1 MLRRTL
7 CRLAFAA
14 VTGFAWSATSSPAAW
29 AAPTRLVILHT
40 NDTHSHLAPYDKKD
54 LKSVG
59 GIARR
64 ATLIKKELAQN
75 AGRVLVLD
83 AGDCFQG
90 TPIFNFF
97 HGAAEFEAMEAAGYD
112 AVTVGNHD
120 LDDGLENLQRVYKGR
135 KFKLINTNLL
145 DEATGKPLFLPTWLV
160 ERAGLKVGVFGILGE
175 SSAWSAIASGQR
187 NGIKVLPA
195 APVAQKAVA
204 DLKARGADFI
214 VMLSH
219 SGLDEDKQL
228 AAAVPGINVIV
239 GGHSHT
245 KVDAPITVRSGEWS
259 TLVLQAFQWGEY
271 LGRLEL
277 DIEGGKIVASN
288 GYLVPVA
295 GDTPEDAGVAKV
307 VEGYDAQIRDKMA
320 KVIGQAP
327 KGLSVDGKYDRDCEL
342 GNWAT
347 DLLRTKTRSDVAI
360 LNSGGLRA
368 PINPG
373 PVKVADVFT
382 VFPFENRIVRVEM
395 TGAQL
400 LAVLDLVA
408 SKRVSM
414 LQLSG
419 LTVRIADGK
428 VAEAMAGGIPI
439 DAARTYRVTTI
450 DYIAQG
456 NDKYTPFTEAKGY
469 EDTGILLRDFVLDG
483 IKGNPTLEPPSDRR
497 IQVGS
502 R

>member
-7 CRLAFAA
+7 ALIVLATAA
-14 VTGFAWSATSSPAAW
+14 IGFGGATATAE
-29 AAPTRLVILHT
+29 AAPSRLIILHT
-40 NDTHSHLAPYDKKD
+40 NDTHSHLSPYDKKD
-54 LKSVG
+54 LKSIG

-64 ATLIKKELAQN
+64 ATIIKKEQAQQ

-83 AGDCFQG
+83 GGDCFQG

-97 HGAAEFEAMEAAGYD
+97 HGEAEFAAMDAAGYD

-120 LDDGLENLQRVYKGR
+120 LDDGLLNLQRVYKGR
-135 KFKLINTNLL
+135 KFKLINTNLV
-145 DEATGKPLFLPTWLV
+145 DDQTGKPLFVPSWLV
-160 ERAGLKVGVFGILGE
+160 ERSGLKVGVFGILGE
-175 SSAWSAIASGQR
+175 GSAWHAIAAAQR
-187 NGIKVLPA
+187 KGLKVLPA
-195 APVAQKAVA
+195 VPVAQKAVA

-214 VMLSH
+214 VMMSH
-219 SGLDEDKQL
+219 SGLEEDKRL
-228 AAAVPGINVIV
+228 AAEVPGIHVIV

-245 KVDAPITVRSGEWS
+245 KVDAPIAVKSGDWT
-259 TLVLQAFQWGEY
+259 TLVLQAYQWGEY

-277 DIEGGKIVASN
+277 EVDGGKIVSSN
-288 GYLVPVA
+288 GYLVPIA
-295 GDTPEDAGVAKV
+295 GDTPEDAGVAKI
-307 VEGYDAQIRDKMA
+307 VEGYESQIRDRMA

-327 KGLSVDGKYDRDCEL
+327 RGLSVDGKYDRDCEL

-347 DLLRTKTRSDVAI
+347 DLLRARTNADVAI

-373 PVKVADVFT
+373 PVRVADVFT
-382 VFPFENRIVRVEM
+382 VFPFENRIVRVDM

-400 LAVLDLVA
+400 KQVLDMVA

-414 LQLSG
+414 LQVSG
-419 LTVRIADGK
+419 LSFRIDGGQIADLSVGGGPLDPGK
-428 VAEAMAGGIPI
+428 
-439 DAARTYRVTTI
+439 TYRITTI

-469 EDTGILLRDFVLDG
+469 EDMGVLLRDFVLDG
-483 IKGNPTLEPPSDRR
+483 IKGNPTLEPPADRR
-497 IQVGS
+497 IQLGS